1 MIKCKLA
8 LNNEVE
14 TDCGKDI
21 CCFTC
26 DDRKDCVY
34 ACDLEDPEN
43 NCLDRVVI
51 EEEKTELQV
60 MQEVLPDK
68 LQEVTDLMIQM
79 KKAEA
84 QITKI
89 KEALLKAMEDNGI
102 KKFENEKLTFTYV
115 APTTRKT
122 FDKKAFEKAHP
133 EIDLD
138 QFDKVSN
145 VKASVRIAVK

>member
-1 MIKCKLA
+1 MYNCKSIIDHP
-8 LNNEVE
+8 EE
-14 TDCGKDI
+14 FTCGKTM
-21 CCFTC
+21 CCVFCDQKETC
-26 DDRKDCVY
+26 LD
-34 ACDLEDPEN
+34 ACDLDPEG
-43 NCLDRVVI
+43 CEHAVKV
-51 EEEKTELQV
+51 EEKTELQV

-133 EIDLD
+133 EIDLG

>member
-1 MIKCKLA
+1 MIKCKGILDHQY
-8 LNNEVE
+8 EV
-14 TDCGKDI
+14 TCGKDI
-21 CCFTC
+21 CCQCCDQKDTC
-26 DDRKDCVY
+26 ADICDEDDPNKCPLAV
-34 ACDLEDPEN
+34 E
-43 NCLDRVVI
+43 V
-51 EEEKTELQV
+51 EEKTELQV

-68 LQEVTDLMIQM
+68 LNEVTDLMIQM

-133 EIDLD
+133 EIDLG

>member
-115 APTTRKT
+115 APTIRKT

-133 EIDLD
+133 EIDLG

>member
-1 MIKCKLA
+1 MYNCKA
-8 LNNEVE
+8 IMNHPEE
-14 TDCGKDI
+14 FTCGKAM
-21 CCFTC
+21 CCVSCDQKETC
-26 DDRKDCVY
+26 LD
-34 ACDLEDPEN
+34 ACDLDPEDCKYAVN
-43 NCLDRVVI
+43 V
-51 EEEKTELQV
+51 EEKTELQV

-133 EIDLD
+133 EIDLG